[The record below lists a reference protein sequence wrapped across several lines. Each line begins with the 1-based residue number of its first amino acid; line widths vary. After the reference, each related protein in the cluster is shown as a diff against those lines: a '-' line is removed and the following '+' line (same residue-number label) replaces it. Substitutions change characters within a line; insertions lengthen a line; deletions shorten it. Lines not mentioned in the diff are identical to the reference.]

1 MSRTPPQGSRLWR
14 RIGRIAAAHPCPR
27 SSVALGPLVAM
38 VLFSSGAPALACP
51 SCFSQA
57 QGPLVDAARL
67 GMWLLLAVTL
77 GLQGAFVAFF
87 LYLRRRA
94 ARVASQTLDEEWSRL
109 QREWERKGRF
119 A

>member
-1 MSRTPPQGSRLWR
+1 VSRAGRRLAR
-14 RIGRIAAAHPCPR
+14 
-27 SSVALGPLVAM
+27 ALLAVWA
-38 VLFSSGAPALACP
+38 LLLAEAPAFACP

-57 QGPLVDAARL
+57 QGPLVDAARV
-67 GMWLLLAVTL
+67 GMWLLLALTL

-94 ARVASQTLDEEWSRL
+94 SKAAGEALDDEWSRL
-109 QREWERKGRF
+109 QKEWDRKGRF

>member
-1 MSRTPPQGSRLWR
+1 VSRAR
-14 RIGRIAAAHPCPR
+14 RPFVRILL
-27 SSVALGPLVAM
+27 ALF
-38 VLFSSGAPALACP
+38 VLLSAETLAFACP

-94 ARVASQTLDEEWSRL
+94 AKAAGQALDKEWSGL
-109 QREWERKGRF
+109 QREWDRKGRL

>member
-1 MSRTPPQGSRLWR
+1 VSRARRLFAR
-14 RIGRIAAAHPCPR
+14 
-27 SSVALGPLVAM
+27 VLLALFALLA
-38 VLFSSGAPALACP
+38 LEAPAFACP

-77 GLQGAFVAFF
+77 GLQGAFVVFF

-94 ARVASQTLDEEWSRL
+94 AKAAGQALDEEWSGL
-109 QREWERKGRF
+109 QREWDRKGRWV
-119 A
+119 

>member
-1 MSRTPPQGSRLWR
+1 VTRAR
-14 RIGRIAAAHPCPR
+14 RPFARVLLAVFTLLAAE
-27 SSVALGPLVAM
+27 
-38 VLFSSGAPALACP
+38 APAFACP

-87 LYLRRRA
+87 LCLRRRA
-94 ARVASQTLDEEWSRL
+94 AKAAGQALDEEWSGL
-109 QREWERKGRF
+109 QREWDGKGRLV
-119 A
+119 

>member
-1 MSRTPPQGSRLWR
+1 MSGTR
-14 RIGRIAAAHPCPR
+14 PR
-27 SSVALGPLVAM
+27 SSAALGLLVAI
-38 VLFSSGAPALACP
+38 VLLFSGAPAFACP

-77 GLQGAFVAFF
+77 GLQGAFVVFF

-94 ARVASQTLDEEWSRL
+94 AKAVGQALDEEWSGL
-109 QREWERKGRF
+109 QREWDGKGRLV
-119 A
+119 

>member
-1 MSRTPPQGSRLWR
+1 MRRARTLARALLAALALLLGQG
-14 RIGRIAAAHPCPR
+14 
-27 SSVALGPLVAM
+27 VA
-38 VLFSSGAPALACP
+38 SACP

-87 LYLRRRA
+87 LYLRRQA
-94 ARVASQTLDEEWSRL
+94 AKAGSQAIDDEWSRL
-109 QREWERKGRF
+109 QREWDRKGRL

>member
-1 MSRTPPQGSRLWR
+1 LVAGLVL
-14 RIGRIAAAHPCPR
+14 AAA
-27 SSVALGPLVAM
+27 
-38 VLFSSGAPALACP
+38 GAPAHACP

-57 QGPLVDAARL
+57 EGPLVDAARI

-94 ARVASQTLDEEWSRL
+94 ADAASRDLDAEWTRL
-109 QREWERKGRF
+109 QRERDGRGVSWRS
-119 A
+119 

>member
-1 MSRTPPQGSRLWR
+1 MSRAR
-14 RIGRIAAAHPCPR
+14 RPFARVLLAVFVLLAAE
-27 SSVALGPLVAM
+27 
-38 VLFSSGAPALACP
+38 APAFACP

-94 ARVASQTLDEEWSRL
+94 AKAVGQALDEEWSGL
-109 QREWERKGRF
+109 QREWDRKGRWG
-119 A
+119 

>member
-1 MSRTPPQGSRLWR
+1 MSRAR
-14 RIGRIAAAHPCPR
+14 RPLARA
-27 SSVALGPLVAM
+27 LVA
-38 VLFSSGAPALACP
+38 VFALLGVGAPASACP

-94 ARVASQTLDEEWSRL
+94 AKAAGQALDGEWSGL
-109 QREWERKGRF
+109 QREWDRKGRWV
-119 A
+119 

>member
-1 MSRTPPQGSRLWR
+1 VSRANKPFACVLL
-14 RIGRIAAAHPCPR
+14 AVFA
-27 SSVALGPLVAM
+27 LVAAE
-38 VLFSSGAPALACP
+38 APAFACP

-77 GLQGAFVAFF
+77 GLQGAFAFFF

-94 ARVASQTLDEEWSRL
+94 AKAAGQALDDEWSGL
-109 QREWERKGRF
+109 QRSGTGRGRLV
-119 A
+119 

>member
-1 MSRTPPQGSRLWR
+1 MSAARRTLAR
-14 RIGRIAAAHPCPR
+14 A
-27 SSVALGPLVAM
+27 PLV
-38 VLFSSGAPALACP
+38 VGALLLAGPSASACP

-67 GMWLLLAVTL
+67 GMWLLLALTL

-94 ARVASQTLDEEWSRL
+94 SKAAGEALDDEWSRL
-109 QREWERKGRF
+109 QKKWDGKGRF